1 MKTIAWDVDDVL
13 NNLMQSWFEWFK
25 NRKKL
30 NLDFQDI
37 TENPPYKIL
46 NISIT
51 EYIQS
56 LDEFRLSNLYQE
68 MKPAEEVLEWFKNYG
83 KYFRHIAL
91 TATPLIAAPTTAQ
104 WVFKNFGRW
113 IRTFHFV
120 PSRREN
126 INVPDYDIDKSD
138 FLKWFGKVDILVD
151 DNEKNINNAKKWGI
165 SVILFPAQWNS
176 SKLSKEEALKLINR
190 MME

>member
-30 NLDFQDI
+30 NFNFQDI
-37 TENPPYKIL
+37 TENPPFKIL
-46 NISIT
+46 NISLA

-104 WVFKNFGRW
+104 WVLKNFGRW

-120 PSRREN
+120 PSKREN
-126 INVPDYDIDKSD
+126 INAPDYDIDKSD

-151 DNEKNINNAKKWGI
+151 DNEENINNAPKWGI
-165 SVILFPAQWNS
+165 SGILFPSQWNN

-190 MME
+190 MTE